1 MKRFF
6 AIVAIFF
13 MVNIAYAQAADN
25 YKMTGVVVLSRHNIR
40 APLTY
45 NMSVLSK
52 ITPHKW
58 FKWTSAPSE
67 LSLRGGEM
75 ETVMGQYFR
84 RWLASEN
91 LITENYFPA
100 EGEVRFYANSMQRTV
115 ATAQFFSSGMFPVA
129 NVRIERK
136 YPGLDKRDP
145 VFHTVLTLVNDEY
158 IALANEQIQ
167 KMFADKVPTE
177 SYRLLEKVLDFKDS
191 KMAKEEKLTHFRDD
205 PVEVNFDLD
214 KGILSIGGTL
224 NIANMAADTLAL
236 QYYEEENPVKAMFG
250 HKVSFSDWQKISR
263 IKDFYSDVAFTA
275 PLVAV
280 NIAHPLLQVM
290 NDEISLD
297 RKFTFICGHDSN
309 IASVL
314 AALGVEDYTLPQTIE
329 GKIPIGVKFVIEK
342 WRGADGVDYA
352 KTELIYAS
360 TEQLRNKTTLTLD
373 NPPMVYPIKFKGLT
387 QNADGFY
394 RLEDLQQ
401 RFQKAIDAYYNL
413 PQTENKAA

>member
-1 MKRFF
+1 MKKFF
-6 AIVAIFF
+6 ALVAIFF
-13 MVNIAYAQAADN
+13 MINVASAQAADN
-25 YKMTGVVVLSRHNIR
+25 YKMTGVLVLSRHNIR

-67 LSLRGGEM
+67 LSMRGGEA
-75 ETVMGQYFR
+75 ETIMGQYFR
-84 RWLASEN
+84 KWLASEN

-136 YPGLDKRDP
+136 FPALDKRDP
-145 VFHTVLTLVNDEY
+145 VFYTVLTIANDEY

-191 KMAKEEKLTHFRDD
+191 KMAKEEKLIHFRDD
-205 PVEVNFDLD
+205 PIEVTFELNQ
-214 KGILSIGGTL
+214 GIGIGGTL

-236 QYYEEENPVKAMFG
+236 QYYEEENPVKATFG
-250 HKVSFSDWQKISR
+250 HKLSFSDWQKISR
-263 IKDFYSDVAFTA
+263 SKDFFSDVLFTA
-275 PLVAV
+275 PAVAV

-290 NDEISLD
+290 NDELSLD
-297 RKFTFICGHDSN
+297 RKFTFLCGHDSN

-314 AALGVEDYTLPQTIE
+314 ASLDVEDYTLPQTIE
-329 GKIPIGVKFVIEK
+329 GKNPIGVKFVIEK

-360 TEQLRNKTTLTLD
+360 TEQLRNKTTLTLE
-373 NPPMVYPIKFKGLT
+373 NPPMIFPIKFKGLT

-401 RFQKAIDAYYNL
+401 RFQKAIDAYYDL
-413 PQTENKAA
+413 PQDSKAA